1 MFTRLRAYEI
11 LSPQNLDMNPFHET
25 AAASHQMSRR
35 KVLRGLGTLM
45 TLPFLESVGGR
56 AFAAAKVQKAPLR
69 AAWLYIPNGVN
80 VHKWF
85 PTGEGTNYELS
96 ESLKQIER
104 HKKDFM
110 VVSGLAQDKAR
121 SHGNGGGDHAR
132 ATSTFLTG
140 CMPKKTAGS
149 DIQLG
154 VSVDQIAA
162 EKIGHLTRL
171 SSLELSTDG
180 QRSSGRCDSGYSCA
194 YQYNL
199 AWKNETM
206 PMAPEMDPR
215 LVFERL
221 FGYGAS
227 GANGAEGARR
237 QRLQKSIL
245 DTVLGEAKTLQGK
258 VSGSDRR
265 KLDEYFESVRDIELR
280 IERSEKFA
288 SQLPPGVS
296 IPEGIPESYEDHIRV
311 MFDLLAL
318 AFQTDTTRLCTF
330 LMAHDGSNRSFPQ
343 IGVPDAHHYL
353 SHHENDEQKLEKIAK
368 IDQFYLRQFGYFLD
382 KMKGI
387 KEGEGTLLDNSMIVF
402 GGGIGDGNRHNHDN
416 LPIILAGAA
425 GGTWTPGKRVVLKEE
440 TPMTNLYLSMLDRL
454 GVRAER
460 VGDSTGVLDVG

>member
-1 MFTRLRAYEI
+1 
-11 LSPQNLDMNPFHET
+11 MNPFHET
-25 AAASHQMSRR
+25 ATASHQMSRR
-35 KVLRGLGTLM
+35 HVLRGLGTM
-45 TLPFLESVGGR
+45 MSLPFLESFGGR
-56 AFAAAKVQKAPLR
+56 ALAATAAKAPAKAPLR

-80 VHKWF
+80 VKDWF
-85 PTGEGTNYELS
+85 PTGEGKNYELS
-96 ESLKQIER
+96 ATLKEIER
-104 HKKDFM
+104 HRNDFM

-162 EKIGHLTRL
+162 QKIGHLTRL
-171 SSLELSTDG
+171 PSLELSTDG

-194 YQYNL
+194 YQFNL

-227 GANGAEGARR
+227 GARGADGARR

-245 DTVLGEAKTLQGK
+245 DTVLAEAKSLQNK
-258 VSGSDRR
+258 VSGNDRR
-265 KLDEYFESVRDIELR
+265 KLDEYYSSVRDIELR
-280 IERSEKFA
+280 IERAEKFT
-288 SQLPPGVS
+288 STLPKDYPV
-296 IPEGIPESYEDHIRV
+296 PEGIPESYEEHIHM

-330 LMAHDGSNRSFPQ
+330 MLAHDGSNRSFPQ

-368 IDQFYLRQFGYFLD
+368 IDRFYMRQFGYFLD
-382 KMKGI
+382 KLKSI
-387 KEGEGTLLDNSMIVF
+387 KEGEGNLLDNSMIVF

-416 LPIILAGAA
+416 LPILLAGHAS
-425 GGTWTPGKRVVLKEE
+425 GTWTPGRRVVLPGE

-460 VGDSTGVLDVG
+460 VGDSTGVLDVS

>member
-1 MFTRLRAYEI
+1 
-11 LSPQNLDMNPFHET
+11 MNPFHQT
-25 AAASHQMSRR
+25 AAAAHQMSRR
-35 KVLRGLGTLM
+35 HVLRGLGTM
-45 TLPFLESVGGR
+45 MSLPFLESLGGR
-56 AFAAAKVQKAPLR
+56 AFAAAAAKPVTPPTR

-80 VHKWF
+80 VKEWF
-85 PTGEGTNYELS
+85 PTGEGTGYQLS
-96 ESLKQIER
+96 NTLKEIER
-104 HKKDFM
+104 HRNDFM

-162 EKIGHLTRL
+162 QKIGHLTRL
-171 SSLELSTDG
+171 PSLELSTDG

-194 YQYNL
+194 YQFNL

-227 GANGAEGARR
+227 GAKGAEGARR

-245 DTVLGEAKTLQGK
+245 DTVLGEAKSLQGK
-258 VSGSDRR
+258 VNGNDKR
-265 KLDEYFESVRDIELR
+265 KLDEYYSSVRDIELR
-280 IERSEKFA
+280 IERAEKFTA
-288 SQLPPGVS
+288 SLPKDYPV
-296 IPEGIPESYEDHIRV
+296 PEGIPESYEEHIRM
-311 MFDLLAL
+311 MFDLLTL

-330 LMAHDGSNRSFPQ
+330 MLAHDGSNRSFPE

-353 SHHENDEQKLEKIAK
+353 SHHESDAQKLEKIAK
-368 IDQFYLRQFGYFLD
+368 IDRFYMRQFGYFMD
-382 KMKGI
+382 KLKGT
-387 KEGEGTLLDNSMIVF
+387 KEGDGNLLDSSMIVF

-416 LPIILAGAA
+416 LPILLAGRA
-425 GGTWTPGKRVVLKEE
+425 GGTWTPGKRVVLPGE
-440 TPMTNLYLSMLDRL
+440 TPMTNLYLSMLDRM

-460 VGDSTGVLDVG
+460 VGDSSGVLEVS